1 MQEHHKR
8 QRRLVLQ
15 QRRDLS
21 EFRLTVLTL
30 TRHHGWTSNNYH
42 RGKAQKIT
50 HDLAKWE
57 QHLTTTGQPYE
68 LITQTVDRFPTWEQT
83 CRTFGNTY
91 TAPLPGTLTES
102 HL

>member
-1 MQEHHKR
+1 MKEHHKR

-30 TRHHGWTSNNYH
+30 TSHGWGSNNYH

-50 HDLAKWE
+50 HDLAQWE
-57 QHLTTTGQPYE
+57 DHLTTTGQPYD
-68 LITQTVDRFPTWEQT
+68 LITQTVDRFPTFQQT
-83 CRTFGNTY
+83 CQTFGNAY
-91 TAPLPGTLTES
+91 TQRIPGTLIES
-102 HL
+102 HK